1 MDENPSI
8 KSTKHVKIN
17 VNTRKENQGHQNS
30 SNEMED
36 EMLKGILCNK
46 SASDGGALV
55 GMCGRD
61 EKL

>member
-30 SNEMED
+30 SNEMEY
-36 EMLKGILCNK
+36 EMLKRHPLQQI
-46 SASDGGALV
+46 S
-55 GMCGRD
+55 
-61 EKL
+61 